1 MQVSFIDKNND
12 ALHAS
17 LESVILEAENNF
29 VQNLFKN
36 ESTAQQTR
44 GKLNI
49 NSVGSKFRTQLQELM
64 AKLQNTGTHFVR
76 CIKPNFR
83 MVDHCFEGNQILI
96 QLRCSGKNKFHI
108 LHISCIFLLMYI
120 FQYMYIYL
128 FNLGMASVLE
138 LMQQGYPSRAQFSD
152 LYAMYKSYLPPDLA
166 RLDPRLFCKVRYT
179 Y

>member
-49 NSVGSKFRTQLQELM
+49 NSVGSKFRSQLQELM

-96 QLRCSGKNKFHI
+96 QLRCSGTK
-108 LHISCIFLLMYI
+108 
-120 FQYMYIYL
+120 YIYGFINYCIL
-128 FNLGMASVLE
+128 INVNIF
-138 LMQQGYPSRAQFSD
+138 
-152 LYAMYKSYLPPDLA
+152 
-166 RLDPRLFCKVRYT
+166 
-179 Y
+179 